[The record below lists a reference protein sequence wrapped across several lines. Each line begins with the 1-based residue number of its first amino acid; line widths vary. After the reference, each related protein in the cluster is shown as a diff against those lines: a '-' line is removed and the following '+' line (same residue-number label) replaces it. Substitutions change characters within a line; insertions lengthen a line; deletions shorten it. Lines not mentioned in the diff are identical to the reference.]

1 MFKHTISTT
10 YSTDAGIIVQVP
22 ETITGSTSRDIDSVL
37 GPTGT
42 ATYDVTL
49 TLAVVQ
55 SLLMYADQPVTVTT
69 GEVGAPVDTINLK
82 QNIPLTWTIN
92 SWNPIPLVGDVTK
105 LNVTNNGPVEAT
117 VKIRVLTN

>member
-37 GPTGT
+37 VPTGT
-42 ATYDVTL
+42 
-49 TLAVVQ
+49 
-55 SLLMYADQPVTVTT
+55 
-69 GEVGAPVDTINLK
+69 
-82 QNIPLTWTIN
+82 N

>member
-49 TLAVVQ
+49 TL
-55 SLLMYADQPVTVTT
+55 PVTVTT

>member
-1 MFKHTISTT
+1 
-10 YSTDAGIIVQVP
+10 
-22 ETITGSTSRDIDSVL
+22 VL